1 MITHLERI
9 LFAALCGFLFP
20 LAIRA
25 DADTPRGVSGGKDIL
40 PGRAVARPSLEHVH
54 AWEGKSSYVVDSWQ
68 TEQGLPRNDV
78 LSMTQ
83 TADGYLWL
91 GTSYGLARFD
101 GIRFT
106 VFDHANTPEMVKGR
120 IVSLLS
126 DRQGRL
132 WMASDLGELTF
143 LERGLFH
150 HVDKPSSG
158 EINCL
163 AEDDEGRIWVG
174 AGNGLCRV
182 DAGQVLP
189 FLLERNTKKPVR
201 RLKFDPVRKVLW
213 FDQDGIVNALQKEK
227 FMETKR
233 SGTNWVVDVNTMA
246 LGRGGGLWIVDMGR
260 RLGRTLEDNSFTA
273 TQALPIGSEG
283 WIAPLLEDRR
293 GNLWMSVG
301 GHGIY
306 RLGTD
311 GAFESF
317 STSSGMKDQN
327 VASILEDA
335 EGNIWVGTHN
345 GGLHRFKRRTFRVYD
360 ADDGLLDMTVFS
372 VSANPAGLVHL
383 STRGGQSYS
392 VEGGRVSSV
401 MLGTTHT
408 LAFDSSGSLWGNWF
422 GGRLTG
428 YRPEGDRFQVR
439 VRTEDPLFN
448 RCTAIVGDR
457 EGRVWF
463 GGHFGLGCYH
473 NGSFEDWSGVAKVP
487 PIWVRALAVGPDGT
501 LWIGTFGGGLYS
513 LHHGQLRSFRKQ
525 DGLPSDTIQSLFVD
539 SNGAVW
545 IGTSGDGLVRFF
557 EGRFAKCST
566 LDGLADNAICGIIE
580 DDHGELW
587 MSSFRGVFRVS
598 RKELERFANGQ
609 QKSIRCFSYGT
620 RDGLAS
626 AECTAESQPNTCKTP
641 DGRLWFAT
649 GKGLAVVDPSQIE
662 LNTNAPPVVIEELV
676 IDDQVQR
683 LSIGGRNPDEPVV
696 IPAGVQRVE
705 LRYTGLS
712 FVSPEQ
718 VQFQYRLEGHE
729 PTWVH
734 AGSRRT
740 AYYTKVPPGQY
751 RFRAKAANNNG
762 VWNEAGAAISL
773 RFMPHFW
780 QTWWFASAA
789 LLTSVGVVAGVVRHF
804 AVQKL
809 RQQLIL
815 AEHQRALESERA
827 RIAQD
832 MHDQLGSHL
841 TRIGLLSEIV
851 NQHHVPDTRLE
862 AHFQGIAGIARELAR
877 EMDQVVWAVNPKKDT
892 LEDLASYC
900 CSYAEEFF
908 ALTSISC
915 RIDLPDDLPDL
926 SFSSKTRYQF
936 FLAFKEALNNA
947 AKHARATEVVLRW
960 SLTAQSLVLSV
971 EDNGKGFDTSRVT
984 GGRNGMSNMAS
995 RMTAIMG
1002 RVEILSAPGAGTQI
1016 RFEVP
1021 RGEHPSAPPSV
1032 GSKSRIDL

>member
-1 MITHLERI
+1 M
-9 LFAALCGFLFP
+9 
-20 LAIRA
+20 
-25 DADTPRGVSGGKDIL
+25 L
-40 PGRAVARPSLEHVH
+40 PARTVARPSLEHVH

-78 LSMTQ
+78 LSMSQ

-101 GIRFT
+101 GIQFT
-106 VFDHANTPEMVKGR
+106 VFSHANTPEMVKGR
-120 IVSLLS
+120 IVSLLA
-126 DRQGRL
+126 DHRGRL
-132 WMASDLGELTF
+132 WIASDLGELTF
-143 LERGLFH
+143 LEHNRFTR
-150 HVDKPSSG
+150 VIKPSSG

-163 AEDDEGRIWVG
+163 AEDDGGRIWVG

-182 DAGQVLP
+182 EGNQVLP
-189 FLLERNTKKPVR
+189 FPLEGKTKKPVR

-213 FDQDGIVNALQKEK
+213 FDQDGIVTALQQER

-246 LGRGGGLWIVDMGR
+246 LGREGGLWIVDMGR
-260 RLGRTLEDNSFTA
+260 KLGRTLEDNSFTA
-273 TQALPIGSEG
+273 TQTLPVQGDG

-293 GNLWMSVG
+293 GNLWMSVR

-311 GAFESF
+311 GAFEVF

-360 ADDGLLDMTVFS
+360 SDDGLLDMTVFS
-372 VSANPAGLVHL
+372 ISASPAGVVYL
-383 STRGGQSYS
+383 STRSGQTYS
-392 VEGGRVSSV
+392 VEGGRVASV

-408 LAFDSSGSLWGNWF
+408 LAFDSSGALWGNWF

-428 YRPEGDRFQVR
+428 YHPEGNPFR
-439 VRTEDPLFN
+439 VMARTEDQLFN

-473 NGSFEDWSGVAKVP
+473 NGAFEDWSGAVNVP
-487 PIWVRALAVGPDGT
+487 PVWVRALAVGPDGT
-501 LWIGTFGGGLYS
+501 LWIGTFGGGLHS
-513 LHHGQLRSFRKQ
+513 LQHGQIRSLRKQ
-525 DGLPSDTIQSLFVD
+525 DGLPSDTIQSLYVD
-539 SNGAVW
+539 SSGAVW

-557 EGRFAKCST
+557 GGRFTKISMA
-566 LDGLADNAICGIIE
+566 DGLADNAICGIIE
-580 DDHGELW
+580 DGRGDLW

-609 QKSIRCFSYGT
+609 QRSIRCFAYGT
-620 RDGLAS
+620 RDGLVS
-626 AECTAESQPNTCKTP
+626 AECTAESQPNTCRTP

-662 LNTNAPPVVIEELV
+662 LNTNAPPVVIEQLV
-676 IDDQVQR
+676 IDDVVQR
-683 LSIGGRNPDEPVV
+683 LPIGGRNSDEPIV
-696 IPAGVQRVE
+696 IPAGAQRVE

-740 AYYTKVPPGQY
+740 AYYTKVPPGPY

-762 VWNEAGAAISL
+762 VWNEVGAVLPL

-780 QTWWFASAA
+780 QTWWFTTMTV
-789 LLTSVGVVAGVVRHF
+789 LTGVGAVAGVVRHF

-809 RQQLIL
+809 RQQLMH
-815 AEHQRALESERA
+815 AEHQRALESERS

-841 TRIGLLSEIV
+841 TRIGLLSEMV
-851 NQHHVPDTRLE
+851 NQHHVADAKLE
-862 AHFQGIAGIARELAR
+862 AHFRGVAGIARDLAR

-915 RIDLPDDLPDL
+915 RIDLPDDLPNL

-947 AKHARATEVVLRW
+947 AKHAQATEVVLRW
-960 SLTAQSLVLSV
+960 SLTVHSLVLSV
-971 EDNGKGFDTSRVT
+971 EDNGKGFDASRVT
-984 GGRNGMSNMAS
+984 GGRNGMSNMVS
-995 RMTAIMG
+995 RMTAIQG
-1002 RVEILSAPGAGTQI
+1002 RVEVVSIPGTGTRI
-1016 RFEVP
+1016 KFEVP
-1021 RGEHPSAPPSV
+1021 RIEPPGASALI
-1032 GSKSRIDL
+1032 KSPEPFRSQ